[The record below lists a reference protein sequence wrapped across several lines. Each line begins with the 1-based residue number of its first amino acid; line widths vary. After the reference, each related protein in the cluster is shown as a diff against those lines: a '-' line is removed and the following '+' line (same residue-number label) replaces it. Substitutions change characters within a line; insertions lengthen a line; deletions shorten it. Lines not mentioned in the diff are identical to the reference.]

1 MALDTMNCTV
11 DNLNG
16 ILLNAVSQIVSPIW
30 LFALRSDS
38 SSLQGNTSFHF
49 RTKEHMWSRGSA
61 HFELVSTA
69 VPKNATSSRSR
80 RQAGTPRPRSV
91 RAGLLYRKGGEVAQ
105 NRLVVCVSRLPLLP
119 PKLTDA
125 RPSAIK
131 APTPS
136 SLPQRL
142 RRVSQDS
149 DSLRLVSLYSPA
161 PPAMHFLDP
170 FLREDLFHFVEAI
183 IHSIDTPASSPAPDV
198 ASSET
203 ARDSVIFPNALNL
216 AQTFI
221 GKVAAFGPHAP
232 YPDDLHA
239 RFRDTITHF
248 PEAARLTKEQLK
260 AFDNEYSSLT
270 RERVVIFRITQQ
282 STALHELVGVR
293 SRLREAEAQHDLHAN
308 NRSTSRV
315 AAAQKEFDRK
325 CAHAMASTK
334 LLVRG
339 VEERK
344 FVDVLV
350 FIACDSLLMFC
361 FFLWLFF

>member
-30 LFALRSDS
+30 LFALPSDS
-38 SSLQGNTSFHF
+38 SSLQGNSSFHF

-69 VPKNATSSRSR
+69 VPKNATSSRSG

-119 PKLTDA
+119 PKLTDP

-183 IHSIDTPASSPAPDV
+183 IHSIDTPASSPANP
-198 ASSET
+198 SSPPSTNDEKP
-203 ARDSVIFPNALNL
+203 FEL
-216 AQTFI
+216 
-221 GKVAAFGPHAP
+221 PH
-232 YPDDLHA
+232 L
-239 RFRDTITHF
+239 
-248 PEAARLTKEQLK
+248 QM
-260 AFDNEYSSLT
+260 
-270 RERVVIFRITQQ
+270 RIP
-282 STALHELVGVR
+282 
-293 SRLREAEAQHDLHAN
+293 
-308 NRSTSRV
+308 
-315 AAAQKEFDRK
+315 K
-325 CAHAMASTK
+325 
-334 LLVRG
+334 
-339 VEERK
+339 RK
-344 FVDVLV
+344 FVAIVGKVGSGKSSVLQALTGEMRRVSGSVRITSLSLCFVLLFLYMFVRVVVV
-350 FIACDSLLMFC
+350 FE
-361 FFLWLFF
+361 